1 MCNYQEKLMSSCAAV
16 KLEFLLYKC
25 NNNKTF
31 NFNVYFTKLIT
42 KHNDI
47 LINWIISIQ
56 VFGPLCEVM

>member
-1 MCNYQEKLMSSCAAV
+1 MSSCAAV

-31 NFNVYFTKLIT
+31 NVNVYFTKLIT

-47 LINWIISIQ
+47 LMNWIISI
-56 VFGPLCEVM
+56 

>member
-1 MCNYQEKLMSSCAAV
+1 MSSCAAV
-16 KLEFLLYKC
+16 KLESFLYKC

-47 LINWIISIQ
+47 LMNWIISIQ